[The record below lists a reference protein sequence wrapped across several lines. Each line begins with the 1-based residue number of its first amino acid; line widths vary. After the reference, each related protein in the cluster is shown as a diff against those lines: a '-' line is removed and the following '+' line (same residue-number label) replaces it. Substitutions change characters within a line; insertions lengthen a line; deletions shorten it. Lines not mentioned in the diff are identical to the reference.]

1 MALQTPVLLET
12 AVLDHTVLTAASVHI
27 IGTVPENC
35 VVIAS
40 GSECV
45 SAATVGG
52 ANAVSLGV
60 TGGDVDSVGTVD
72 INGGK
77 TAAAILTTV
86 NGVSKFTNAAT
97 VISAVTAGA
106 NAPTAGSYK
115 FFVAYVPMGATLP
128 AAVADRDLLD

>member
-1 MALQTPVLLET
+1 MALQSPVLLET
-12 AVLDHTVLTAASVHI
+12 ATLDHTVLTADSVHI

-45 SAATVGG
+45 ADATLAG

-60 TGGDVDSVGTVD
+60 TGGDVDSMGTVD
-72 INGGK
+72 INAGK
-77 TAAAILTTV
+77 TAATILTTV
-86 NGVSKFTNAAT
+86 DGVSKFTNAAT
-97 VISAVTAGA
+97 VISAVTADA

-128 AAVADRDLLD
+128 AEVAERDLLD